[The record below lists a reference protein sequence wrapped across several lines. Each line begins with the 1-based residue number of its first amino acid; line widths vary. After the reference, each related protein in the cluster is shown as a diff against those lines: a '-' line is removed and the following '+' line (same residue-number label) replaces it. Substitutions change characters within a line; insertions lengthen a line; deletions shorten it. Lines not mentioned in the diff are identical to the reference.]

1 MLKTFVFIDVW
12 FVKQENLKMKT
23 KKDLREQGFELQIFS
38 NFLAMI
44 WIFIGSEGAEIKS
57 RQAS

>member
-1 MLKTFVFIDVW
+1 MLKTFVFIDVG

-38 NFLAMI
+38 NFPSHDLNFH
-44 WIFIGSEGAEIKS
+44 WK
-57 RQAS
+57 